1 LVDNQLKETLARNTL
16 LWGKKVGGEDEKEWQ
31 RVGEQMAQRAICP
44 DHVKE
49 IMSTTR
55 NMD

>member
-1 LVDNQLKETLARNTL
+1 MEEQLKETLSRNKF
-16 LWGKKVGGEDEKEWQ
+16 LWGKMIADGDDEDEWK
-31 RVGEQMAQRAICP
+31 RVGEELSQRALCP